1 MRTDTFARTMGETV
15 ADGRGAVSL
24 PGSDSCPMESA
35 CEIKTARQQI
45 AAAIARAE
53 NRQ

>member
-1 MRTDTFARTMGETV
+1 MGKTV
-15 ADGRGAVSL
+15 VGSRGAVSL
-24 PGSDSCPMESA
+24 PGSDSCPMKNA

-45 AAAIARAE
+45 AEAIARAE